1 VGTSPAASSFFAHIV
16 VACAPIACA
25 QQLSLP
31 AESSAA
37 GGSVLISA
45 AFAPGSGPVSGLQF
59 DLQYDSSAMSLVATA
74 GDAARSSGK
83 SLYYSDLNPNQRR
96 FVLAG
101 SDQNPIPA
109 GMLVNLFVLVTP
121 NASTGAHALIL
132 TNLSS
137 VSPTGSSAPITG
149 TNGSVSVTIGT
160 GSRLESTGVLNAAS
174 LNAGAVAP
182 GEIITLIGSGI
193 GAEIA
198 QTPGSSATS
207 TIISGASVLF
217 DGTPAPLLYAAP
229 NQINAIVPFG
239 VSGQDVT
246 QMSVTSGGQLIAAV
260 PLSVSASAPA
270 IFTLDGSGAGAGAI
284 LNQDSSLNSELNPA
298 SRGSIVVIYATG
310 AGQTDPPG
318 VDGQVTGDVL
328 SHATQPVAVQIGGF
342 AAEILYAGAA
352 PGLVA
357 GVLQINCRVPGN
369 AQPGVVSV
377 GLTVGT
383 ATSPAGVNLAI
394 Q

>member
-1 VGTSPAASSFFAHIV
+1 MALVNGIVQLSDSFSSDITGSVWLRIEPAPVNKLWKKQAWPFLVQNLPPCVIVCRKVGTSPAASSFFAHIV

-59 DLQYDSSAMSLVATA
+59 DLQYDSSAMSLVATT

-182 GEIITLIGSGI
+182 ER
-193 GAEIA
+193 
-198 QTPGSSATS
+198 
-207 TIISGASVLF
+207 
-217 DGTPAPLLYAAP
+217 
-229 NQINAIVPFG
+229 
-239 VSGQDVT
+239 
-246 QMSVTSGGQLIAAV
+246 
-260 PLSVSASAPA
+260 
-270 IFTLDGSGAGAGAI
+270 
-284 LNQDSSLNSELNPA
+284 SLP
-298 SRGSIVVIYATG
+298 
-310 AGQTDPPG
+310 
-318 VDGQVTGDVL
+318 
-328 SHATQPVAVQIGGF
+328 
-342 AAEILYAGAA
+342 
-352 PGLVA
+352 
-357 GVLQINCRVPGN
+357 
-369 AQPGVVSV
+369 
-377 GLTVGT
+377 
-383 ATSPAGVNLAI
+383 
-394 Q
+394 